1 MQLTSL
7 GVFFMASYPKSS
19 QLLDQKMAMNGNA
32 GKDRKDE
39 DSDAGGQRYGM
50 PLGSAAAG

>member
-1 MQLTSL
+1 
-7 GVFFMASYPKSS
+7 MASYPKSS